1 MLTKF
6 NEGMTISLP
15 DKLEFEEIKKFITLF
30 DLDNRA
36 LDSEQFLIAKSNNK
50 LCGFLRMRTH
60 HDCQELSSLG
70 IIESER
76 GKGIG
81 LTLLKKQIELS
92 TKPLFLVCIIPE
104 YFEPLGFQIVSSYPD
119 AIMDKL
125 NYCKNDLA
133 VPEPYVVMQH
143 FK

>member
-1 MLTKF
+1 
-6 NEGMTISLP
+6 MTITLP
-15 DKLEFEEIKKFITLF
+15 DKIEFEEVKKHISIF

-36 LDSEQFLIAKSNNK
+36 LEPEQFLIAKSNNK

-81 LTLLKKQIELS
+81 NTLLKKQIEIS
-92 TKPLFLVCIIPE
+92 TKPLFLVCTIPE

-119 AIMDKL
+119 AIKDKL
-125 NYCKNDLA
+125 NYCINDLA
-133 VPEPYVVMQH
+133 VPEPYVVMQY